1 MSDKVLAALHGEFRV
16 LLVTG
21 HESVGVVHQRGGVWL
36 EIETS
41 DGPVLVSQVQVVA
54 IAPME
59 HIWQAAAQGRAAK
72 RKPAARSGPLLVQ
85 DFWTED
91 RLKQLSEAFLD
102 GLTDQYL
109 AEKFKQSKTSIRDL
123 RKAFEA
129 ARGTIDD
136 LDVSQPTRVWI
147 KRWQAVLT
155 P

>member
-1 MSDKVLAALHGEFRV
+1 MSDKVLAELQGDYRV

-21 HESVGVVHQRGGVWL
+21 HELIGTVHQRGGVWL
-36 EIETS
+36 EVDTS
-41 DGPVLVSQVQVVA
+41 DGPVLISQVQIVA

-59 HIWQAAAQGRAAK
+59 HIWQVATQGRAAK
-72 RKPAARSGPLLVQ
+72 AKPAARSGPLLVQ
-85 DFWTED
+85 DFWTEA

-136 LDVSQPTRVWI
+136 LDVSQPTRIWI
-147 KRWQAVLT
+147 KRWRTVLT